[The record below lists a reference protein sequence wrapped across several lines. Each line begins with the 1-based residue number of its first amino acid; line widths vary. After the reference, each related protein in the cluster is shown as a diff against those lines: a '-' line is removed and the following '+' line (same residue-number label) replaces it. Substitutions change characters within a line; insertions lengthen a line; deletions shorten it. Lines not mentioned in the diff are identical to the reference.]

1 MPGRCSRSLEERLR
15 GLFDRPSTRDL
26 VGGLARLIHELVLE
40 LRPLAILLAGSL
52 ARGEFVRGMSDID
65 LLVVSPSVRGLRLDE
80 RIRLAYR
87 AWPFR
92 RAADIILLTPE
103 EFERALEHS
112 VVLRDARR
120 YWVRL
125 L

>member
-1 MPGRCSRSLEERLR
+1 LRPFSEVVREIQARRLEEAIRMARAYLAELGKR
-15 GLFDRPSTRDL
+15 IEVREAYLF
-26 VGGLARLIHELVLE
+26 
-40 LRPLAILLAGSL
+40 GSV
-52 ARGEFVRGMSDID
+52 ARGESLDASDID

-80 RIRLAYR
+80 RISLAYR
-87 AWPFR
+87 AWPFK